1 MLAASFF
8 KKKKLH
14 AASLRVFPCSVCR
27 WFMAADSRQGLAKT
41 RLSPLLSWRW
51 RHHLQTARIWVRGII
66 FVSPSI
72 SYLHKSRSLVVS
84 DFFLLTPFPTCS
96 WLRARSYYV
105 SPLSLLCSSIRLKE
119 RKKKG
124 YSPCQID
131 CCFFSFLTNKLY
143 CLTDR
148 ERAEKIDRR
157 PNYCKCLF

>member
-1 MLAASFF
+1 MLAASFL
-8 KKKKLH
+8 KKKQLH
-14 AASLRVFPCSVCR
+14 AAFLRVFPCSVCR

-124 YSPCQID
+124 LFSVSNWLLFFFFLNEQIILSD
-131 CCFFSFLTNKLY
+131 WQRTCRK
-143 CLTDR
+143 DR
-148 ERAEKIDRR
+148 
-157 PNYCKCLF
+157 PTT